1 MNKKLKNDDDE
12 LKLEDCQN
20 FEGVFEEDRQ
30 LSLPVHLPTS
40 YIAHEEDNTVIY
52 QRIED
57 GYVNATAMC
66 KAAGKLGAG
75 YYRLGTT
82 KEFIAELS
90 AVMQIS
96 ITDIIVTKRGGDPVL
111 QGTWIH
117 PKLAINLAMWLS
129 PKFAVKVS
137 IWVDDWI
144 TGKNHKPNLPYHLRR
159 YYMNSESIHPDYFSI
174 LQEMTIDFLGKMEMT
189 GYLLPSHLV
198 PDISA
203 GRMFAGW
210 LKKQGVDT
218 DKMPT
223 YMHRYE
229 DGRVFPAKM
238 YPKEYLL
245 AFKKYLNKVWIPKR
259 SYKYFAERD
268 KAALPY
274 LNKLLDSYLKP
285 IRIKQGNQ

>member
-1 MNKKLKNDDDE
+1 MSKKAKNDDDE

-20 FEGVFEEDRQ
+20 FEGVFEGDKQ
-30 LSLPVHLPTS
+30 LKLPLPVA
-40 YIAHEEDNTVIY
+40 YIRHEEDNAIIY
-52 QRIED
+52 QRHED

-66 KAAGKLGAG
+66 KVAGKRW
-75 YYRLGTT
+75 YDYSRLGVV
-82 KEFIAELS
+82 KEFVSELT
-90 AVMQIS
+90 ADTGIPADLLMKKI
-96 ITDIIVTKRGGDPVL
+96 ITGENEIR
-111 QGTWIH
+111 GTWIH
-117 PKLAINLAMWLS
+117 PDLAVNLAMWLS
-129 PKFAVKVS
+129 PKFAVKVAR
-137 IWVDDWI
+137 WVREWVN
-144 TGKNHKPNLPYHLRR
+144 GKNHKPKLPYHLRR
-159 YYMNSESIHPDYFSI
+159 YYMNSESVHPDYFSI

-203 GRMFAGW
+203 GRMFSGW

-238 YPKEYLL
+238 YPKKYLF
-245 AFKKYLNKVWIPKR
+245 AFKQHLNKVWLPKR

-274 LNKLLDSYLKP
+274 LNKLLDSYSNPVRLTQ
-285 IRIKQGNQ
+285 I